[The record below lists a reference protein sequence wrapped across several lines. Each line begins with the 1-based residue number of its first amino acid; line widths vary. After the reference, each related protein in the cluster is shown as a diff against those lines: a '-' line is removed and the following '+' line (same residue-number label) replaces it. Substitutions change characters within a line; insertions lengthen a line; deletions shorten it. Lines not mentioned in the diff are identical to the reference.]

1 MSEQR
6 PRILYFKEFI
16 PTPVCILLSLFFA
29 MVFQF
34 NGGVFLP
41 TSTQMSSALGCL
53 REDVMMAGYAS
64 FIGMTVIF
72 PILFRLKFRFTT
84 RRIFLTVCPV
94 LIVCNLI
101 TMQSQNIAILVA
113 TCFVSGFF
121 RMWGT
126 FECFSN
132 IRLSVTPSGN
142 FSVFY
147 PVIYIIVLESI
158 QLSGLVAT
166 HLSDWA
172 NWQYMHWLVIG
183 LLIVVWFCVFFLT
196 RPFRVAKK
204 MPLYGIDWT
213 GAAGTDLPS
222 FPDYPVPVS
231 DAVSVSHH
239 LIRPAGNFHALHS
252 EIRHAECRFTELVCL
267 CRNSGGCRH
276 CLLSPGRSAQR
287 I

>member
-204 MPLYGIDWT
+204 MPLYGRC
-213 GAAGTDLPS
+213 P
-222 FPDYPVPVS
+222 
-231 DAVSVSHH
+231 AVDTRSV
-239 LIRPAGNFHALHS
+239 
-252 EIRHAECRFTELVCL
+252 
-267 CRNSGGCRH
+267 RH
-276 CLLSPGRSAQR
+276 CLCLHLRR
-287 I
+287 ILRLAGQPADPRMSGNCCRGHTDQHQPDVYIAPPVY

>member
-53 REDVMMAGYAS
+53 RED
-64 FIGMTVIF
+64 GMTVIF

-101 TMQSQNIAILVA
+101 TMQSQNIAVLVA

-183 LLIVVWFCVFFLT
+183 QI
-196 RPFRVAKK
+196 
-204 MPLYGIDWT
+204 
-213 GAAGTDLPS
+213 
-222 FPDYPVPVS
+222 
-231 DAVSVSHH
+231 
-239 LIRPAGNFHALHS
+239 
-252 EIRHAECRFTELVCL
+252 
-267 CRNSGGCRH
+267 
-276 CLLSPGRSAQR
+276 GRAHV
-287 I
+287 

>member
-101 TMQSQNIAILVA
+101 TMQSQNIAVLIA
-113 TCFVSGFF
+113 TCFVSGFSACGAHLNVF
-121 RMWGT
+121 KH
-126 FECFSN
+126 
-132 IRLSVTPSGN
+132 PSERNSFGKLLR
-142 FSVFY
+142 
-147 PVIYIIVLESI
+147 I
-158 QLSGLVAT
+158 LSG
-166 HLSDWA
+166 
-172 NWQYMHWLVIG
+172 
-183 LLIVVWFCVFFLT
+183 
-196 RPFRVAKK
+196 
-204 MPLYGIDWT
+204 
-213 GAAGTDLPS
+213 DL
-222 FPDYPVPVS
+222 
-231 DAVSVSHH
+231 HH
-239 LIRPAGNFHALHS
+239 R
-252 EIRHAECRFTELVCL
+252 T
-267 CRNSGGCRH
+267 
-276 CLLSPGRSAQR
+276 
-287 I
+287 